1 MVDVKTGV
9 HNVLNYL
16 VRCSIIEHVLFNS
29 RNQSLASLL
38 LKYIHVY
45 LRRTSTTKH
54 VYLNNA
60 STTNHVYLKN
70 RSTTNRVYVR
80 CSIIEH
86 VLFNS
91 RNQSLVVNLNHAYLI
106 KSLFYYADTKVVGW
120 WDRKVPV
127 TCT

>member
-9 HNVLNYL
+9 HNVLNY
-16 VRCSIIEHVLFNS
+16 H
-29 RNQSLASLL
+29 
-38 LKYIHVY
+38 
-45 LRRTSTTKH
+45 
-54 VYLNNA
+54 
-60 STTNHVYLKN
+60 
-70 RSTTNRVYVR
+70 VR

-106 KSLFYYADTKVVGW
+106 KSLFYYADKKVVGW